1 MIGIQAAFLA
11 EILKVRRSR
20 MLGLSILAALF
31 MAGMI
36 GFLMFI
42 AKNPDLAAK
51 MGLMG
56 TKSSIVKNVDWPSY
70 LGLLVEMI
78 SALGLLGFGFIA
90 SWVFGREYSD
100 RTVKDLLALPL
111 PRSSIV
117 ISKFLVVAIWS
128 ALLACLLLAF
138 SLIVGVLIGL
148 PGWSDGVAFQNIYA
162 YAAAAFLTILL
173 CTPVAFFASYGRGYL
188 PPIGFI
194 LLTLIIGQFIVALSI
209 GPYFPWAVPGL
220 YGVAV
225 NTGGA
230 PPGVISYAL
239 LALTSLVGLAL
250 TFAWWSYADQS

>member
-1 MIGIQAAFLA
+1 MTGIQAAFWA
-11 EILKVRRSR
+11 EILKVRKSR
-20 MLGLSILAALF
+20 MFGISILAALF

-42 AKNPDLAAK
+42 SKNPELAAK

-100 RTVKDLLALPL
+100 RTVKDLLALPI

-117 ISKFLVVAIWS
+117 VSKFLVIAIWS
-128 ALLACLLLAF
+128 ALLAFLLLVF
-138 SLIVGVLIGL
+138 SLVVGYMIGL
-148 PGWSDGVAFQNIYA
+148 SGWTGAIAIQNVYA
-162 YAAAAFLTILL
+162 YAVAAFLTILL

-194 LLTLIIGQFIVALSI
+194 LLTLIMGQFIVALSI
-209 GPYFPWAVPGL
+209 GQYFPWAVPGL
-220 YGVAV
+220 YGVAAS
-225 NTGGA
+225 TGGT
-230 PPGVISYAL
+230 PPGAVSYVIL
-239 LALTSLVGLAL
+239 VLTSIVGLAL
-250 TFAWWSYADQS
+250 TFAWWRYADQS